1 MNKVVV
7 KIQNDKG
14 KWCTWNNVA
23 IPVKYGKLLDE
34 QLDYAQVSLMRI
46 KKARFAPLTR
56 AQLII
61 TDKYNDTETLDY
73 FVADDDCYENPV
85 GSGCYEH
92 TLTLIEPTK
101 WLECFPLET
110 LTFTNNFLS
119 NVERI
124 PPEIVKGQMD
134 NTYGDIIYKIPT
146 AFLTPVYF
154 KEFSLP
160 NLKDFLQSAVE
171 FNDIFDGWVAEDWEG
186 KIFPKIILSYE
197 RGTKVWEKEYNYNKD
212 GTPLDSFSL
221 IDVPVNANYLNV
233 RVLFAWKTNANAYSD
248 YITDISFTV
257 GVRLT
262 SKQLVPWTVDSVI
275 QRVLQCV
282 EPLRKG
288 QTPRF
293 KFDKSTLPEDKQ
305 ALFDKIAPEF
315 TFTRTT
321 LREALQQIGGFIH
334 AEPRLN
340 LATMSIE
347 WDFYGEEETAQI
359 TTNKGVI
366 PLKDYKYRTLQRKR
380 NLDETAN
387 ALDSYQDNLINRL
400 NWADATTATPF
411 DGGFQTLRMD
421 TAWARGEQGDSWHI
435 ETAENIDRIVKVE
448 MQYNGN
454 TRDITKYVFDK
465 KTYDNLSALT
475 TVYPTSKSYALYYT
489 RGGKGIYGLFFKND
503 EAFVPES
510 YIEYAIVNIYNKA
523 FNKFEDSLNYEKM
536 QFRVTYVPIYSTRV
550 QQCKQTLQ
558 DFLPLPRTVN
568 YTQSDNSV
576 ETQYFGENIKGA
588 IARMG
593 NAEKNVT
600 MDFRSLYNIP
610 KAGQLFD
617 DEYYISE
624 VSTAVSSDIFQVTLG
639 LSKNFNRKSKYI
651 GASSIKRLYEVS
663 EEQVQE
669 RHTVLQDYIVVS
681 DTKQEIAFPDEHG
694 YLYTR
699 GFLGVAYMFDGSKE
713 KDYFSV
719 KSVLAYG
726 TTYQNQKQE
735 QVLLPVIAS
744 AFGNS
749 MSFTWRYKDNFSAG
763 YQALF
768 AKKDK
773 VSGYFTVETEY
784 ADYFGR
790 LYYYNFKL
798 YTTPVM
804 EMEAHN
810 ANDLPY
816 QADFVNYGNV
826 YVAGVLD
833 DVYALVL
840 RKDSRET
847 LKFTYNINFV
857 TDDNS
862 YVLGAGLTEK
872 NPLVQD
878 LDFDKLGVNARPTLY
893 VLPRKLNRFER
904 IVDLSGATAIAVGS
918 VVADV
923 GKQTIYVNGNTSTV
937 SGKSWAYVF
946 PEYTDTETEFEDE
959 YGNIVKLQSKLGGE
973 LVVGKNIDIT
983 AGDTVG
989 AFMMQAVHDIYKYYE
1004 EMKKL
1009 N

>member
-1 MNKVVV
+1 MNKVVCR
-7 KIQNDKG
+7 IQNDKG
-14 KWCTWNNVA
+14 KWCTWHNIAV
-23 IPVKYGKLLDE
+23 PVKYGKLLDE

-61 TDKYNDTETLDY
+61 YDKYGDDETLDY

-110 LTFTNNFLS
+110 LTFTNPRGN
-119 NVERI
+119 
-124 PPEIVKGQMD
+124 
-134 NTYGDIIYKIPT
+134 
-146 AFLTPVYF
+146 
-154 KEFSLP
+154 
-160 NLKDFLQSAVE
+160 DFLGEKVPPVVE
-171 FNDIFDGWVAEDWEG
+171 LNGSDLFNFVDEDYVNQNLFTPASVGTMFTVPIMKGYGIGYPTNDEIAEVSVSNSIGTKTYSSQDYEYGKKFNDITFYIEEG
-186 KIFPKIILSYE
+186 ENKITYTYKFAMTGAIRATQTIIIYGIE
-197 RGTKVWEKEYNYNKD
+197 NKL
-212 GTPLDSFSL
+212 P
-221 IDVPVNANYLNV
+221 
-233 RVLFAWKTNANAYSD
+233 
-248 YITDISFTV
+248 
-257 GVRLT
+257 
-262 SKQLVPWTVDSVI
+262 LVPWTVDSVI

-293 KFDKSTLPEDKQ
+293 SFEKSTLPEDKQ

-315 TFTRTT
+315 PFTRTT
-321 LREALQQIGGFIH
+321 LREALQQTGGFIH

-340 LATMSIE
+340 LATMSIK

-387 ALDSYQDNLINRL
+387 ALDSYQDNLVNRL
-400 NWADATTATPF
+400 NWANGTTATPF

-435 ETAENIDRIVKVE
+435 ETAESIDKIVKVE
-448 MQYNGN
+448 MLYNG
-454 TRDITKYVFDK
+454 TTKEITPYIYDK
-465 KTYDNLSALT
+465 KVYDNISAISQT
-475 TVYPTSKSYALYYT
+475 YPKSKAFALYYT
-489 RGGKGIYGLFFKND
+489 RGGKGIYGLFFEPSSIWSGTGLEK
-503 EAFVPES
+503 
-510 YIEYAIVNIYNKA
+510 YAIVNIYNKA
-523 FNKFEDSLNYEKM
+523 FGKKVKTLDYGKM

-593 NAEKNVT
+593 NAEKNIT
-600 MDFRSLYNIP
+600 MDFRKLTNIP

-669 RHTVLQDYIVVS
+669 RHTVLQDYFVVS
-681 DTKQEIAFPDEHG
+681 DINYHTEFTSEHL
-694 YLYTR
+694 YLGLY
-699 GFLGVAYMFDGSKE
+699 GMLGVAYLFDWGSDE
-713 KDYFSV
+713 YDFSV
-719 KSVLAYG
+719 KCANAVG
-726 TTYQNQKQE
+726 KTYKGNSQE
-735 QVLLPVIAS
+735 AVLLPVISS

-749 MSFTWRYKDNFSAG
+749 MTFTWKYKDNFSAG
-763 YQALF
+763 LRV
-768 AKKDK
+768 DD
-773 VSGYFTVETEY
+773 VSKINNNISGSFTVESEY
-784 ADYFGR
+784 TDYYGR
-790 LYYYNFKL
+790 LYYYDFTLLSEPLIFNN
-798 YTTPVM
+798 YD
-804 EMEAHN
+804 AD
-810 ANDLPY
+810 DLP
-816 QADFVNYGNV
+816 QFNGSAYGVGIASTANENE
-826 YVAGVLD
+826 AFINP
-833 DVYALVL
+833 LVL

-857 TDDNS
+857 ADDNS
-862 YVLGAGLTEK
+862 YILGAGLTEK

-878 LDFDKLGVNARPTLY
+878 LDIDKLGVNARPTLY

-904 IVDLSGATAIAVGS
+904 IVDLSGATPIAVGS
-918 VVADV
+918 VVADKY
-923 GKQTIYVNGNTSTV
+923 KQIIYVNGNASSV
-937 SGKSWAYVF
+937 SGKAWAYVF
-946 PEYTDTETEFEDE
+946 PEYNDTETEFEDE
-959 YGNIVKLQSKLGGE
+959 EGNTVKLQSKLGGE

>member
-7 KIQNDKG
+7 KIQNEKG
-14 KWCTWNNVA
+14 KWCTWHNVA
-23 IPVKYGKLLDE
+23 VPVKYGKLLDE

-61 TDKYNDTETLDY
+61 YDKYGDDETLDY

-110 LTFTNNFLS
+110 LTFTNPNGNNFEKTAVAPKGES
-119 NVERI
+119 NTQQLL
-124 PPEIVKGQMD
+124 PLFPS
-134 NTYGDIIYKIPT
+134 NY
-146 AFLTPVYF
+146 LTPTR
-154 KEFSLP
+154 
-160 NLKDFLQSAVE
+160 
-171 FNDIFDGWVAEDWEG
+171 I
-186 KIFPKIILSYE
+186 
-197 RGTKVWEKEYNYNKD
+197 GTTYLLLHTRHSNFVTID
-212 GTPLDSFSL
+212 
-221 IDVPVNANYLNV
+221 DVPVFMGNNFISCEIKITTDVGTTTYQADTV
-233 RVLFAWKTNANAYSD
+233 TNIADLGFIIQLGENLIEYTIRTSAAIEY
-248 YITDISFTV
+248 TKFTIL
-257 GVRLT
+257 GVETHLP
-262 SKQLVPWTVDSVI
+262 LVPWTVDGVI

-293 KFDKSTLPEDKQ
+293 SFDKATLPEDKQ

-347 WDFYGEEETAQI
+347 WDFYGEEEIAQI

-387 ALDSYQDNLINRL
+387 ALDSYQDNLVNRL
-400 NWADATTATPF
+400 DWANGTTATPF

-421 TAWARGEQGDSWHI
+421 TAWARGEQNDSWHI
-435 ETAENIDRIVKVE
+435 DTVENIDRIVKVE
-448 MQYNGN
+448 MLYNGEM
-454 TRDITKYVFDK
+454 REITPYV
-465 KTYDNLSALT
+465 YDEKVYGNLSSYGKA
-475 TVYPTSKSYALYYT
+475 YPSTKAYALYYR
-489 RGGKGIYGLFFKND
+489 RGGKGIYGLFFKPSTIWSETGRD
-503 EAFVPES
+503 E
-510 YIEYAIVNIYNKA
+510 YTIVNIYNRVFSADK
-523 FNKFEDSLNYEKM
+523 NELDYEKM

-669 RHTVLQDYIVVS
+669 RHTVLQDYIVIGGTIS
-681 DTKQEIAFPDEHG
+681 QSNNDG
-694 YLYTR
+694 Y
-699 GFLGVAYMFDGSKE
+699 FNNAY
-713 KDYFSV
+713 
-719 KSVLAYG
+719 L
-726 TTYQNQKQE
+726 
-735 QVLLPVIAS
+735 QVLGKAFAYLNNSSPVVAVSAFGKTHTKIMQERVMLPVISS

-749 MSFTWRYKDNFSAG
+749 ISFTWRYKDNFSAG
-763 YQALF
+763 LKAQYEETEQEG
-768 AKKDK
+768 KK
-773 VSGYFTVETEY
+773 VSGYFSVETEY
-784 ADYFGR
+784 TDYYGR
-790 LYYYNFKL
+790 LYYYDFTLLSEFLLSNN
-798 YTTPVM
+798 YD
-804 EMEAHN
+804 
-810 ANDLPY
+810 ANDLPQFKGSAY
-816 QADFVNYGNV
+816 SFGI
-826 YVAGVLD
+826 AGTANENEVFD
-833 DVYALVL
+833 NSLVL

-847 LKFTYNINFV
+847 LKFTYNINYV
-857 TDDNS
+857 TADNS
-862 YVLGAGLTEK
+862 YILGTALTAK
-872 NPLVQD
+872 NPLVTD
-878 LDFDKLGVNARPTLY
+878 EKRVPHLY
-893 VLPRKLNRFER
+893 ILKHKLNRFGDKLELAENDKNYKWF
-904 IVDLSGATAIAVGS
+904 DLGEAKATV
-918 VVADV
+918 
-923 GKQTIYVNGNTSTV
+923 TVNGNTVSISGKKATV
-937 SGKSWAYVF
+937 SGQAWAYGYPVG
-946 PEYTDTETEFEDE
+946 ENLQDFEDE
-959 YGNIVKLQSKLGGE
+959 NGNIVQVNLSGDAE
-973 LVVGKNIDIT
+973 LIIGRNIDIT

>member
-14 KWCTWNNVA
+14 KWCTWHNVA
-23 IPVKYGKLLDE
+23 VPVKYGKLLDE

-61 TDKYNDTETLDY
+61 YDKYGDDETLDY

-110 LTFTNNFLS
+110 LTFTNPHGNDYTKTA
-119 NVERI
+119 I
-124 PPEIVKGQMD
+124 PLEDTD
-134 NTYGDIIYKIPT
+134 NIKYYLPDFPASYV
-146 AFLTPVYF
+146 TP
-154 KEFSLP
+154 
-160 NLKDFLQSAVE
+160 SA
-171 FNDIFDGWVAEDWEG
+171 A
-186 KIFPKIILSYE
+186 
-197 RGTKVWEKEYNYNKD
+197 GTRY
-212 GTPLDSFSL
+212 TL
-221 IDVPVNANYLNV
+221 LNV
-233 RVLFAWKTNANAYSD
+233 RQDDVVAFADLEIK
-248 YITDISFTV
+248 ISNIKGDTTYYTVPAADLTEYAFVIEAGENVVEYTIKLGNTTHIRRFTIY
-257 GVRLT
+257 GVEN
-262 SKQLVPWTVDSVI
+262 KYPLVPWTVDGVI
-275 QRVLQCV
+275 KRILQCV

-288 QTPRF
+288 QAPRF
-293 KFDKSTLPEDKQ
+293 SFDKSTLPKDKQ

-340 LATMSIE
+340 LANMSIE
-347 WDFYGEEETAQI
+347 WDFYGEEETA
-359 TTNKGVI
+359 TVLTAHGVK

-387 ALDSYQDNLINRL
+387 ALDSYQDNLVNRL
-400 NWADATTATPF
+400 SWADATTATPF

-421 TAWARGEQGDSWHI
+421 TAWARGEQTDSWHI
-435 ETAENIDRIVKVE
+435 ETAESIDKIVKVE
-448 MQYNGN
+448 MLYGGV
-454 TRDITKYVFDK
+454 TKEITPYIFDK
-465 KTYDNLSALT
+465 KVYDNLSGIT
-475 TVYPTSKSYALYYT
+475 ENYPSAKVCALYYT
-489 RGGKGIYGLFFKND
+489 RGQKGIYGLFFKNPSAWAD
-503 EAFVPES
+503 G
-510 YIEYAIVNIYNKA
+510 IGKNYAIVNIYNAVFGEK
-523 FNKFEDSLNYEKM
+523 KDTLEYEKM

-593 NAEKNVT
+593 NAEKNIT

-669 RHTVLQDYIVVS
+669 RHTVLQDYIVVGGAIS
-681 DTKQEIAFPDEHG
+681 QNNSGGYFNNAYLEVLGKAFA
-694 YLYTR
+694 
-699 GFLGVAYMFDGSKE
+699 FLKSPSPVVAVSAFGKRHE
-713 KDYFSV
+713 
-719 KSVLAYG
+719 G
-726 TTYQNQKQE
+726 TVE
-735 QVLLPVIAS
+735 ECVILPVIAS

-749 MSFTWRYKDNFSAG
+749 MSFTWKYKDNFSAG
-763 YQALF
+763 FQVEWAY
-768 AKKDK
+768 KGNTD
-773 VSGYFTVETEY
+773 GYFSVETEY
-784 ADYFGR
+784 TDYYGR
-790 LYYYNFKL
+790 LYYYDFTLLSELLLSNN
-798 YTTPVM
+798 YD
-804 EMEAHN
+804 
-810 ANDLPY
+810 ANDLPQFKGSAY
-816 QADFVNYGNV
+816 SFGI
-826 YVAGVLD
+826 AGTANENEVFD
-833 DVYALVL
+833 NSLVL

-847 LKFTYNINFV
+847 LKFTYNINYV
-857 TDDNS
+857 TADNS
-862 YVLGAGLTEK
+862 YILGTALTAK
-872 NPLVQD
+872 NPLVTNE
-878 LDFDKLGVNARPTLY
+878 KRVPHLY
-893 VLPRKLNRFER
+893 ILKHKLNRFGDKLELAESDKNYKWY
-904 IVDLSGATAIAVGS
+904 DLGEAKATVE
-918 VVADV
+918 
-923 GKQTIYVNGNTSTV
+923 VNGNTVSISGKQATV
-937 SGKSWAYVF
+937 SGQAWAYGYPVG
-946 PEYTDTETEFEDE
+946 ENLQDFEDE
-959 YGNIVKLQSKLGGE
+959 DGNVVKVNLSGDTE
-973 LVVGKNIDIT
+973 LIIGRNIDIT

-989 AFMMQAVHDIYKYYE
+989 AFMMQAVHDIYKYYDE
-1004 EMKKL
+1004 LKKL